1 MLTFGDLITE
11 SVGLF
16 LARGQVYRLPNHL
29 WEVFGKATSSHHPGL
44 VCHPAVRSFAPGTS
58 VTMRTEEERYR
69 LGAYTLRKSNS
80 PNDKPSTFF
89 LKLRR
94 EVEEEFIGKY
104 WWTIDNEDLLEVSVI
119 LGQERDA

>member
-1 MLTFGDLITE
+1 M
-11 SVGLF
+11 
-16 LARGQVYRLPNHL
+16 
-29 WEVFGKATSSHHPGL
+29 
-44 VCHPAVRSFAPGTS
+44 
-58 VTMRTEEERYR
+58 TMRTEEERYR